1 MLDIQVLES
10 ETRMSPLRWFENQW
24 TNRRALRNLDSAWEK
39 CTRAVYYWKWWR
51 RQIETIQDP
60 GQFLMTTLACQVPT
74 LAPLPLLQL
83 PTRAKAAAVLRR
95 VGSCGKQSCG
105 KQSWD
110 LALQLNGAYILKYK
124 KEKLLLYS
132 VTWFV
137 IALWIK
143 YELFT
148 MTCVIWFLS
157 ASPTLWA
164 TTPSSPCESLSGL
177 EVFVII
183 GLLCLKCFC

>member
-1 MLDIQVLES
+1 
-10 ETRMSPLRWFENQW
+10 
-24 TNRRALRNLDSAWEK
+24 
-39 CTRAVYYWKWWR
+39 
-51 RQIETIQDP
+51 
-60 GQFLMTTLACQVPT
+60 MTTLACQVPT

-132 VTWFV
+132 VT
-137 IALWIK
+137 
-143 YELFT
+143 
-148 MTCVIWFLS
+148 
-157 ASPTLWA
+157 
-164 TTPSSPCESLSGL
+164 
-177 EVFVII
+177 
-183 GLLCLKCFC
+183 